1 MRKILYFFLV
11 CFSILYA
18 TVIDENKL
26 DLYYANGIMMQDS
39 EAESDEIWRMR
50 VQALLKKH
58 PNYYKRIGK
67 VDVAYNISHG
77 MVADMWEAFLQKVD
91 LEPDFAIGWL
101 GFKEF
106 IGRMTPLEAGKY
118 FIEALE
124 FANAYVGRDT
134 LNEQVE
140 KYKKSI
146 KNGHKVLLVAH
157 SQGNLFTNEVYKIK
171 KQIAIIYR

>member
-1 MRKILYFFLV
+1 MRKILYLFLV
-11 CFSILYA
+11 CFSVLYA

-26 DLYYANGIMMQDS
+26 DLYYANGIMMQDD
-39 EAESDEIWRMR
+39 EDKAESIWKAR
-50 VQALLKKH
+50 VDVLLEKH

-91 LEPDFAIGWL
+91 LEPTWANGWL

-106 IGRMTPLEAGKY
+106 IGRMTPYEAGKY

-124 FANAYVGRDT
+124 FANAYVGGDT
-134 LNEQVE
+134 LNEQIE

-146 KNGHKVLLVAH
+146 KSGHSVLVVAH
-157 SQGNLFTNEVYKIK
+157 SQGNLF
-171 KQIAIIYR
+171 A